1 MDLSLMKGAKIVKLN
16 LDCIR
21 DILLCMEKAEYME
34 TLSMPQVYEALPSYS
49 HEDINYSALK
59 LAEAGLIDATTISY
73 DGAID
78 TVAELNDILFEGHEF
93 LANIREATIWNGVKS
108 VAAKVGSQS
117 LSALIQI
124 ASNVV
129 VELIK
134 AQFGLL

>member
-1 MDLSLMKGAKIVKLN
+1 MKLN

-59 LAEAGLIDATTISY
+59 LAEAGLIDATVVSC
-73 DGAID
+73 DGVID
-78 TVAELNDILFEGHEF
+78 TVVKLNDILFEGHEF

-108 VAAKVGSQS
+108 VAVKVGSQS
-117 LSALIQI
+117 LSAIIQI

-129 VELIK
+129 AEHIK
-134 AQFGLL
+134 AYLNLL

>member
-1 MDLSLMKGAKIVKLN
+1 MKLN

-78 TVAELNDILFEGHEF
+78 IVAELNDILFEGHEF
-93 LANIREATIWNGVKS
+93 LANIHETPIWNGIKS

-129 VELIK
+129 TELIK
-134 AQFGLL
+134 AHFDLL